1 MEDNQLTQADD
12 SAEGE
17 DKAGTETVD
26 GIPPA
31 TSDDTYPTEDGN
43 NGTTEDPSNENPSN
57 EEPSNE
63 EPSNKDSSNE
73 EPSGGTQ
80 SEQNPDPATADQI
93 YC

>member
-31 TSDDTYPTEDGN
+31 TSDDTYPAEDGN
-43 NGTTEDPSNENPSN
+43 NGTTEDPSNGP
-57 EEPSNE
+57 EEAVKRRSI
-63 EPSNKDSSNE
+63 KRR
-73 EPSGGTQ
+73 
-80 SEQNPDPATADQI
+80 AVK
-93 YC
+93 

>member
-43 NGTTEDPSNENPSN
+43 NGTTEDPSNEESI
-57 EEPSNE
+57 
-63 EPSNKDSSNE
+63 K
-73 EPSGGTQ
+73 
-80 SEQNPDPATADQI
+80 
-93 YC
+93 